1 LANHESAFSSLQTIA
16 VMSEETL
23 LEFPCRFPIK
33 AMGKADLELDLLVV
47 EIVRRHAPDINEGA
61 VTTRPSKDGNY
72 IAVTIIVEASSKQ
85 QLDAIYQDLTDH
97 PHVLMA
103 L

>member
-1 LANHESAFSSLQTIA
+1 
-16 VMSEETL
+16 MSEETL
-23 LEFPCRFPIK
+23 LEFPCQFAIK
-33 AMGKADLELDLLVV
+33 AMGKSHIELDLLVIG
-47 EIVRRHAPDINEGA
+47 IVRRHAPDLSENS
-61 VTTRPSKDGNY
+61 VKTRPSKDGNY
-72 IAVTIIVEASSKQ
+72 LAVTVMIEATSKQ